1 MSLSKRNKRIVLGL
15 ILILIGGYSMY
26 RYAYKPHKTID
37 DIELKFSGNAT
48 DFLNKIKENN
58 AVFNDAV
65 VQIKGKVTSIEVQG
79 INVNNAIFCQMDE
92 ITSLSGL
99 KVGQEIEIKG
109 RMIGYDDLLEETK
122 LDKTVIIR

>member
-1 MSLSKRNKRIVLGL
+1 
-15 ILILIGGYSMY
+15 MY
-26 RYAYKPHKTID
+26 KYTYKPHKTID

-48 DFLNKIKENN
+48 DFLTKIKENN

-122 LDKTVIIR
+122 LDKTVIIK